1 MLPPHYHGQYP
12 ITRGMRVE
20 IAATVLIFLIG
31 IMSQLKVWKMV
42 KKHREQKV
50 AAHIE
55 QEKRKEESER
65 NIGKELEE
73 GTRQERMTWE
83 AVYGDQAHGEAS
95 PMDSGVDS
103 ETTATPRK
111 ASTSVDETENNESKS
126 EKGVS
131 KSMANIQEPARVT
144 VRVASEDSIYELPSA
159 TSEHLSMAHTE
170 DTHAIPTTGLLED
183 PPEESRGLAL
193 SSSSTEAAPKGP
205 DSQPNNLPGPA
216 VVPLPFNVTGDNMKQ
231 SDDSSSIATS
241 GFSDRLSNRL
251 SKKLSGSSIVRN
263 LSKKI
268 KRRSY
273 SPQAMEG
280 GYVIP
285 PNDDD
290 QATSVAATLDIAD
303 HFSSNGEGLTDQ
315 HTPNVD
321 EVDMESTSWPLVSG
335 NTLSLAGEDLSRA
348 QSHVSDIR
356 ACDQDSCANPVDAGV
371 AKGGNQD
378 ASPQEPEASANLRDH
393 LSIASPKVV
402 TAYRTNEWAKHLEQ
416 AEAPKL
422 EALPK
427 LLNGPEESP
436 IMTESAAPVHVHQLQ
451 QTALTAEP
459 APLRLN
465 TNADLLR
472 SKQTHPDFL
481 APSSRNSLPSQ
492 RQYQPPVPVKSGL
505 RRSSH
510 GKPFHRA
517 PSQKSVHHPS
527 VSRRSSAP
535 LVSSPLAQSPIE
547 EGVESSFLQRDGR
560 TTSRMPT
567 HTLMAQRTSK
577 LQNRYS
583 ATSLT
588 RTSSSQSL
596 SPVSPLDDQGP
607 ENPTLAHRKSLLQRP
622 FRRSSG
628 PTPTPR
634 TSGSYSPCRQ
644 SPTDPGN
651 GESIASAWRTSL
663 RHDSSANIL
672 SEQQMDAKRSELLA
686 EKRRTSMGAQAAE
699 GEVAK
704 RTSQR
709 DGGMRRGDMLER
721 HKEAMK
727 RMQASVEL

>member
-1 MLPPHYHGQYP
+1 
-12 ITRGMRVE
+12 MRVE

-50 AAHIE
+50 ATNIE

-83 AVYGDQAHGEAS
+83 AVYGDRAHGEAS
-95 PMDSGVDS
+95 PMESGVDS

-111 ASTSVDETENNESKS
+111 ASTSVDETENNESRS
-126 EKGVS
+126 EKRAS
-131 KSMANIQEPARVT
+131 KSTANVQEPPRVT

-193 SSSSTEAAPKGP
+193 SSSGTEATPKGP
-205 DSQPNNLPGPA
+205 DSRPNNLPGPS
-216 VVPLPFNVTGDNMKQ
+216 VVPLPFNVIGDNMKQ

-251 SKKLSGSSIVRN
+251 SKKLSGSSLVRN

-273 SPQAMEG
+273 SPQATEE

-285 PNDDD
+285 HNDDD
-290 QATSVAATLDIAD
+290 QATSVAATLDFAD
-303 HFSSNGEGLTDQ
+303 HFSFNGGLTDQ

-321 EVDMESTSWPLVSG
+321 EVDMESASWPLVSG
-335 NTLSLAGEDLSRA
+335 NTISLADEDLNRA

-356 ACDQDSCANPVDAGV
+356 SCDQDSCANPVDAGV
-371 AKGGNQD
+371 AKGDNQD

-402 TAYRTNEWAKHLEQ
+402 TAYRTNEWAKHLGQ

-427 LLNGPEESP
+427 LLNGPEENP
-436 IMTESAAPVHVHQLQ
+436 VMTESAAPVHVHQLQ

-459 APLRLN
+459 APLRFN
-465 TNADLLR
+465 TNADLLP
-472 SKQTHPDFL
+472 SKQTHPDFP
-481 APSSRNSLPSQ
+481 APSSRSSLPSQ
-492 RQYQPPVPVKSGL
+492 RQYQPPVPVKSSL

-517 PSQKSVHHPS
+517 PSQKPMHHPS

-547 EGVESSFLQRDGR
+547 EGVELSFSQRDGH

-628 PTPTPR
+628 PTSTPR
-634 TSGSYSPCRQ
+634 TSDSYSPYRQ
-644 SPTDPGN
+644 PPTDPGN

-663 RHDSSANIL
+663 RHDSSAHVL

-686 EKRRTSMGAQAAE
+686 EKRRTSVGAQAAE

-704 RTSQR
+704 RTGQR